1 MEASITDN
9 GNTKPTM
16 MDMVLEW
23 RDKHITDR
31 QMTIIL
37 ALFIGFFASVAA
49 FILHFIIKEIQVLL
63 TAGFTTV
70 TYNWL
75 YLVFPVIGI
84 CEICRERQHL
94 TRHHAHSLR
103 HIVKTVT
110 AEAPQLLDIG
120 HRIGHN
126 HRVRRI
132 GRCRGTYRA
141 HRLVYRFKPR
151 AAVQD
156 GQQDPY
162 AACGLWRRCRHCRHL
177 QGSDSRTCVHP

>member
-1 MEASITDN
+1 MARQAHHRPTDDHN
-9 GNTKPTM
+9 IGVVHRVLRIGCCLHPT
-16 MDMVLEW
+16 LHHK
-23 RDKHITDR
+23 RDSGAVDSRLHHGDI
-31 QMTIIL
+31 QL
-37 ALFIGFFASVAA
+37 AVSGISSYRHFPHVA
-49 FILHFIIKEIQVLL
+49 L
-63 TAGFTTV
+63 
-70 TYNWL
+70 
-75 YLVFPVIGI
+75 

-126 HRVRRI
+126 HRVRRL